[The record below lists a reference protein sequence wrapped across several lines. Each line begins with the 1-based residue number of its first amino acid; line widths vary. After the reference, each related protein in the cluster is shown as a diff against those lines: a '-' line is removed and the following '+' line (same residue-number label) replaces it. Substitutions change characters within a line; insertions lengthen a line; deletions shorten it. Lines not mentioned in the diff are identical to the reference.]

1 LEGGEEGMM
10 KRSWSLQLLI
20 MIGFLLFGNLVVTFL
35 PIPLPGSIVGMLL
48 LFLFL
53 LTGMIKLEWV
63 EKITSFQLK
72 HLQLL
77 FIPPIVSLFI
87 SVHFLEIL
95 KWNIIL
101 ILLISSISCLLGT
114 AYTVEWYERRKCK

>member
-1 LEGGEEGMM
+1 M
-10 KRSWSLQLLI
+10 KRGWILQVLLL
-20 MIGFLLFGNLVVTFL
+20 IGFLFLGNLVVTFL
-35 PIPLPGSIVGMLL
+35 PIPLPGSTVGMLL

-53 LTGMIKLEWV
+53 MTGMIKLEWV

-87 SVHFLEIL
+87 SFHFLEIL
-95 KWNIIL
+95 KWNIFIIL
-101 ILLISSISCLLGT
+101 FASSLSCLLGT
-114 AYTVEWYERRKCK
+114 AYTVEWYEMRKKRECK

>member
-1 LEGGEEGMM
+1 MM
-10 KRSWSLQLLI
+10 KRRWILQLLLL
-20 MIGFLLFGNLVVTFL
+20 IGFLFLGNLVVTFL

-53 LTGMIKLEWV
+53 LTGIVKLEWV
-63 EKITSFQLK
+63 EKLASFQLK

-87 SVHFLEIL
+87 SLHFLEIL
-95 KWNIIL
+95 RWNIFF

-114 AYTVEWYERRKCK
+114 AYTVEWYESRKKRECK